1 MPPLPVLPSA
11 AAVMQSNLMATQRA
25 YTGTVTKIQADV
37 GFIDDEIFFHKSVV
51 CKGSMPK
58 VGEHVFVEASYA
70 SNTPFKWNASRVQLL
85 TPSGQ
90 GAKHKRNIRIVFNCF
105 CISVQSKSSYNNHN
119 SSSENGNY
127 SRGNMNTSSNNMRS
141 VNHSSHRRS
150 RSPPPRRSLDRS
162 NSKRDSSDNDRRR
175 RSARDERDKRERR
188 DRGSSPPPK
197 TPERRERRTSR
208 PVAAATGTSSSATAT
223 ATAASVGS
231 PPPLKKRRRMVP
243 RYMVQIPKVALAMV
257 RADVQ
262 ELKQRYQ
269 NLYIP
274 SDFFQTEILWPETFT
289 PDKPFV
295 LRQPC
300 SFHLMYK
307 DIVPPPELAN
317 DESLLEPPDADH
329 SFSARVMLMS
339 VPPMSDIYR
348 QCFSAAEE
356 EEDSDRN
363 LVHPSRTIS
372 FLMGLRGKNETMGIG
387 GPWSP
392 SLDGKN
398 PESDPRVLIRTAI
411 RTCKALT
418 GIDLSRCTQ
427 WYE

>member
-1 MPPLPVLPSA
+1 M
-11 AAVMQSNLMATQRA
+11 
-25 YTGTVTKIQADV
+25 
-37 GFIDDEIFFHKSVV
+37 
-51 CKGSMPK
+51 
-58 VGEHVFVEASYA
+58 
-70 SNTPFKWNASRVQLL
+70 
-85 TPSGQ
+85 
-90 GAKHKRNIRIVFNCF
+90 
-105 CISVQSKSSYNNHN
+105 NNN
-119 SSSENGNY
+119 N
-127 SRGNMNTSSNNMRS
+127 NNMRS
-141 VNHSSHRRS
+141 VNHSTHRRS
-150 RSPPPRRSLDRS
+150 RSPPRRSLDRS
-162 NSKRDSSDNDRRR
+162 ASKRDSGRDSSDNDRRR
-175 RSARDERDKRERR
+175 RSVRDERDKRDRR
-188 DRGSSPPPK
+188 DHGGSSPQPA
-197 TPERRERRTSR
+197 ERRERSPIRNSR
-208 PVAAATGTSSSATAT
+208 PVAATATKTPSSATG
-223 ATAASVGS
+223 GS
-231 PPPLKKRRRMVP
+231 PPPTKKRRRMVP

-274 SDFFQTEILWPETFT
+274 SDFFQSEILWPETFT

-300 SFHLMYK
+300 SFHVMYK
-307 DIVPPPELAN
+307 DIAPPPEMAN
-317 DESLLEPPDADH
+317 DEALLEPPDADH
-329 SFSARVMLMS
+329 SFSAKVMLMS

-348 QCFSAAEE
+348 KCFMAADE

-372 FLMGLRGKNETMGIG
+372 FLMGVRGKNETMGIG

-427 WYE
+427 WYDYWDGEGRERRMEQNSGAYF

>member
-223 ATAASVGS
+223 ATAGS

-363 LVHPSRTIS
+363 LVHPSRTVS